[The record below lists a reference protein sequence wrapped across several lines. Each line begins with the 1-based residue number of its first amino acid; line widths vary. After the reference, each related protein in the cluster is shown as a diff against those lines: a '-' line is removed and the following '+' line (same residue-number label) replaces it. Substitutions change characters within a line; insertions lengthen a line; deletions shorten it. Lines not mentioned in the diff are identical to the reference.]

1 MIAFFCCGMQSFLP
15 AGAGARAKK
24 CNHNPEGTRA
34 PLIKIELTAGGWI
47 Y

>member
-1 MIAFFCCGMQSFLP
+1 MIAFIFDGMQSFLD
-15 AGAGARAKK
+15 AGAGARVKK
-24 CNHNPEGTRA
+24 CNHNPGATKA